1 MKHEDKGDM
10 HSLQDTLNPPVV
22 SLDRET
28 FRRLVHGADKKT
40 RWFVDF
46 FAPWC
51 GPCQQLAPEWRQ
63 LAKVWSKQTVS
74 GDGTPSMMYFHSKL
88 IMKIIAFVC
97 AKSDNLLCSSVS

>member
-63 LAKVWSKQTVS
+63 LAKVWSKQTS
-74 GDGTPSMMYFHSKL
+74 EWSWDTFYDELPF
-88 IMKIIAFVC
+88 KINNENNSIC
-97 AKSDNLLCSSVS
+97 LCKI